1 MIHSF
6 PPFPLPQ
13 ADMAETM
20 NVARKST
27 SARKG
32 FTKILA
38 DDEVPVRSQQPKL

>member
-1 MIHSF
+1 MT
-6 PPFPLPQ
+6 
-13 ADMAETM
+13 ETM

-38 DDEVPVRSQQPKL
+38 DDEVPVRSQQPKM